1 MGRNPPHPHPAILT
15 ISDFCRY
22 DVGAVTVASPYGF
35 FLERPGLVGA
45 VQPINR
51 TQR

>member
-1 MGRNPPHPHPAILT
+1 MPQDWGPRSA
-15 ISDFCRY
+15 ISDFCHY

-35 FLERPGLVGA
+35 FLERPGLAGA